1 LPSFV
6 PPGVVPNAQTG
17 TTYTYLLTDRMEY
30 VSFSNASSIAVTLPA
45 AGGTGFGLNF
55 VNVSCDIGAGTA
67 TITPTTS
74 TISYST
80 GSAYTSAAS
89 TMPLTTG
96 QCAWI
101 YSDNTN
107 YFAIKFS
114 GGSGGDTITSP
125 NSTLAIGG
133 TATNTTLD
141 LEGSA
146 GEIMAGATPALTYTP
161 TLGKSGT
168 AGTLAMFPA
177 SGNFTT
183 TLGSSAT
190 ASNTF
195 VFPATVFTTGH
206 LGYCA
211 TSSTTC
217 TWTDAGYSYNA
228 LPLADHA
235 TQTANTLVANVTGST
250 AAPTAAAIPAGVQFY
265 TAGTGYSAA
274 TSANILGVCTTC
286 VTSAAALTSNALM
299 TGAGSQASQTVT
311 TGTGVL
317 TALGTNTGTAGAF
330 VVNGGGLGTPTSG
343 VITNLTGTCTA
354 CGANTVDTAASTT
367 NAAYSILSGSATSG
381 QQEPSTVASFTVNPS
396 TGLLAVPG
404 SISSGTAPTV
414 TTPGTGFSVFGTE
427 GTEPASIAYLTDGF
441 VMDSTL
447 HSPVMWADGV
457 NVGQVAAANNA
468 ITLTNKTVASTP
480 FSATPSAV
488 IGTFTGGMSLP
499 LTVGSLS
506 PNLGNPSLVASP
518 AQGGSGTVGEI
529 TTIVT
534 SAVAISST
542 TSFVTTTLAL
552 PPIAPS
558 STYAGTCA
566 ITWEQA
572 TAASTVQF
580 GIANSVAPT
589 GEWVTTSINNDSAS
603 VFAIDYTS
611 QTGTAAAAITASTT
625 VLAAAT
631 PYTLTVNFV
640 VKNSAL
646 APLVVSIWGL
656 TGSGSDALDIEPGSY
671 CAWQ

>member
-1 LPSFV
+1 M

-17 TTYTYLLTDRMEY
+17 TTYIYLLTDRMKY

-45 AGGTGFGLNF
+45 AGGTGFGFNF

-89 TMPLTTG
+89 TMALTTG

-274 TSANILGVCTTC
+274 TAAQLGTVLNIASGLVLYSGGTAAAPVGSTDWSASATTL
-286 VTSAAALTSNALM
+286 TSAAAGTLNMSAS
-299 TGAGSQASQTVT
+299 TGAPSIQLPAVVGGTILAGTSTANLSAPVVIQNTNSSNNNTSITMGVSSPGTSTGQTTLNVNCATTQGNCLEAGTGGTWTAGVLSGQTKVFQVLPTGQTTLGTGPTVAGSPTSAFIIGT
-311 TGTGVL
+311 TGTCP
-317 TALGTNTGTAGAF
+317 TAQASAGFLCPSSSSDNTYYWNVNNASVNQHLPQTAI
-330 VVNGGGLGTPTSG
+330 TSG
-343 VITNLTGTCTA
+343 SAYTNATTGFTSVAGGSGQTLA
-354 CGANTVDTAASTT
+354 FTVAASTNYVVT
-367 NAAYSILSGSATSG
+367 CNILWQGSA
-381 QQEPSTVASFTVNPS
+381 
-396 TGLLAVPG
+396 
-404 SISSGTAPTV
+404 GTDW
-414 TTPGTGFSVFGTE
+414 S
-427 GTEPASIAYLTDGF
+427 
-441 VMDSTL
+441 
-447 HSPVMWADGV
+447 
-457 NVGQVAAANNA
+457 
-468 ITLTNKTVASTP
+468 
-480 FSATPSAV
+480 
-488 IGTFTGGMSLP
+488 
-499 LTVGSLS
+499 
-506 PNLGNPSLVASP
+506 
-518 AQGGSGTVGEI
+518 
-529 TTIVT
+529 
-534 SAVAISST
+534 
-542 TSFVTTTLAL
+542 
-552 PPIAPS
+552 
-558 STYAGTCA
+558 
-566 ITWEQA
+566 
-572 TAASTVQF
+572 
-580 GIANSVAPT
+580 
-589 GEWVTTSINNDSAS
+589 
-603 VFAIDYTS
+603 
-611 QTGTAAAAITASTT
+611 
-625 VLAAAT
+625 
-631 PYTLTVNFV
+631 
-640 VKNSAL
+640 
-646 APLVVSIWGL
+646 
-656 TGSGSDALDIEPGSY
+656 
-671 CAWQ
+671 